1 MTTATARLAAWQNQE
16 RWRGDELQLL
26 RVPQSVPEMGRLC
39 YSSLTCCIASVTLPR
54 PRYPSLRNGD
64 SNGTSYLKVLEKI
77 NQHFQQC
84 LAYTSTHQVPAI
96 IIYCPR
102 FTQEELIL
110 KGKPDRHNL
119 EFTPATSL
127 KGRASKGKCLAKQT
141 SGAPPGSSHPLP
153 HLAQSTKRRLAC
165 LPPGASL
172 WGRAASP
179 AGTSLVKCPLQ
190 NLRSTDSVAENP
202 KACKG
207 GL

>member
-54 PRYPSLRNGD
+54 PRYPSLRNGNN
-64 SNGTSYLKVLEKI
+64 NGTSYLKVLEKI

-119 EFTPATSL
+119 EFIPPMSL
-127 KGRASKGKCLAKQT
+127 KGQASRGKCLAKQT
-141 SGAPPGSSHPLP
+141 SGAPPGNSHPL
-153 HLAQSTKRRLAC
+153 
-165 LPPGASL
+165 PGASL